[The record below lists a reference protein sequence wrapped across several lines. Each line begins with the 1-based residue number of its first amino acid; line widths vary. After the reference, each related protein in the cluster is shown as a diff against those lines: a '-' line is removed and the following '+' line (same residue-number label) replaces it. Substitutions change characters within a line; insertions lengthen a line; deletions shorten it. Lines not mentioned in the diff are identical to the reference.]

1 MYFEKFLK
9 TLKLLTSIIII
20 IIIISLKEHLK
31 GNWALKENFKSTLK
45 SPPRAL
51 ERYLDTRT
59 LKALGHSRHSRHF
72 I

>member
-20 IIIISLKEHLK
+20 IIFSLKERLQE
-31 GNWALKENFKSTLK
+31 NWALKGNFKSTLK
-45 SPPRAL
+45 SSPRAL
-51 ERYLDTRT
+51 EGYLDTRT
-59 LKALGHSRHSRHF
+59 LKALGHSGHSRHF